1 MSETGLFELN
11 AVAAISAHR
20 SFRAAATELGIS
32 PSALSH
38 AIAGLEKRLGVRLI
52 NRTTRS
58 VSLSQ
63 AGERFLARVSPAL
76 REIAGAMED
85 VNAFR
90 DTPTGTLRI
99 NFKERA
105 GHLILR
111 PVVAKYLRLYPDM
124 QVELTVEGRPIDIV
138 AEGFDAGIRL
148 AESVPQD
155 MVAVPCGP
163 DSRFIVVGAPSYF
176 ERKSV
181 PRSPADLLA
190 HECIRRRMP
199 GGKLYRWEFEK
210 RGEEMALDVPGRLTL
225 DNDGLMIEA
234 ALEGLGLA
242 FVSDWWVTDHLGDG
256 SLQAVLE
263 DWTPPFPGLC
273 LYYPR
278 HRHMTAGLRAFV
290 DLIRQ
295 EKKSVVG
302 MKTGVQSGARPA
314 HAGAAS
320 ARPAHAT
327 IGGSR
332 AKTTKQRAAP
342 APTGR

>member
-1 MSETGLFELN
+1 MWETGLFELN

-58 VSLSQ
+58 VALSQ

-76 REIAGAMED
+76 REIEGAMED

-90 DTPTGTLRI
+90 DTPAGSLRI
-99 NFKERA
+99 NTKERA
-105 GHLILR
+105 AHQLLR
-111 PVVAKYLRLYPDM
+111 PVIAKYLRRYPDM
-124 QVELTVEGRPIDIV
+124 QLELVMEGRHIDIV

-155 MVAVPCGP
+155 MVAIPCGP
-163 DSRFIVVGAPSYF
+163 DSRFVVIGAPSYF
-176 ERKSV
+176 DRASV

-210 RGEEMALDVPGRLTL
+210 RGEVMALDVPGRLTL
-225 DNDGLMIEA
+225 DSDGLMVEA
-234 ALEGLGLA
+234 ATEGLGVA
-242 FVSDWWVTDHLGDG
+242 FVSDFWVTDQLAAGT
-256 SLQAVLE
+256 LRTVLE
-263 DWTPPFPGLC
+263 DWTPAFPGLRF
-273 LYYPR
+273 YYPP

-290 DLIRQ
+290 DLLKQ
-295 EKKSVVG
+295 ENRAVP
-302 MKTGVQSGARPA
+302 M
-314 HAGAAS
+314 
-320 ARPAHAT
+320 
-327 IGGSR
+327 
-332 AKTTKQRAAP
+332 AKTSGRKNEKQGKQAR
-342 APTGR
+342 

>member
-1 MSETGLFELN
+1 MHETGLFELN

-111 PVVAKYLRLYPDM
+111 PVVAKYLRRYPDM

-163 DSRFIVVGAPSYF
+163 DSRFIVVGAPAYF
-176 ERKSV
+176 ERRPV

-190 HECIRRRMP
+190 HDCIRRRMP

-242 FVSDWWVTDHLGDG
+242 FVSDWWVADYLAKG

-278 HRHMTAGLRAFV
+278 HRHVTAGLRAFV
-290 DLIRQ
+290 ELIREQ
-295 EKKSVVG
+295 RKSVAATR
-302 MKTGVQSGARPA
+302 TGAPSPA
-314 HAGAAS
+314 GTGAA
-320 ARPAHAT
+320 
-327 IGGSR
+327 GNSR
-332 AKTTKQRAAP
+332 AKTTRPRAGAV
-342 APTGR
+342 ARGR

>member
-1 MSETGLFELN
+1 MLETGLFELN

-90 DTPTGTLRI
+90 ATPTGTLRI
-99 NFKERA
+99 NTKERA
-105 GHLILR
+105 AHQILR
-111 PVVAKYLRLYPDM
+111 PVVARYLRHYPDM
-124 QVELTVEGRPIDIV
+124 QVELAMEGRPIDIV

-155 MVAVPCGP
+155 MVSIPCGP
-163 DSRFIVVGAPSYF
+163 DSRFIVVGASGYF
-176 ERKSV
+176 KRTSV

-210 RGEEMALDVPGRLTL
+210 RGEKMALDVPGRLTL
-225 DNDGLMIEA
+225 DNDSLMVEA
-234 ALEGLGLA
+234 AVEGLGLA
-242 FVSDWWVTDHLGDG
+242 FVSDFWATDQLAAG
-256 SLQAVLE
+256 SLRAVLD

-273 LYYPR
+273 LYYPG

-290 DLIRQ
+290 DLLRQ
-295 EKKSVVG
+295 ERKSAVAI
-302 MKTGVQSGARPA
+302 KTSAKSGRE
-314 HAGAAS
+314 
-320 ARPAHAT
+320 
-327 IGGSR
+327 
-332 AKTTKQRAAP
+332 RAAP
-342 APTGR
+342 AATSR

>member
-1 MSETGLFELN
+1 MLHTGLFELN

-58 VSLSQ
+58 VSLSE

-85 VNAFR
+85 VNEFR

-99 NFKERA
+99 NLKERA
-105 GHLILR
+105 AHQILR
-111 PVVAKYLRLYPDM
+111 PVVAKFLRRYPDM
-124 QVELTVEGRPIDIV
+124 NVELTLEGRTIDIV

-148 AESVPQD
+148 AEAVPQD
-155 MVAVPCGP
+155 MVSVACGTA
-163 DSRFIVVGAPSYF
+163 SRFIVVGAPSYF
-176 ERKSV
+176 ARVSLPKS
-181 PRSPADLLA
+181 PSDLLS

-199 GGKLYRWEFEK
+199 GGTLYRWEFEK

-225 DNDGLMIEA
+225 DNDSLMVEA

-242 FVSDWWVTDHLGDG
+242 FVSDFWVAKHLTDGT
-256 SLQAVLE
+256 LQAVLE
-263 DWTPPFPGLC
+263 DWTPPFPGLR
-273 LYYPR
+273 LYYPG
-278 HRHMTAGLRAFV
+278 HRHMAAGLRAFV
-290 DLIRQ
+290 DMLR
-295 EKKSVVG
+295 EESKL
-302 MKTGVQSGARPA
+302 
-314 HAGAAS
+314 AA
-320 ARPAHAT
+320 
-327 IGGSR
+327 
-332 AKTTKQRAAP
+332 RAARV
-342 APTGR
+342 AAHDLRKR

>member
-1 MSETGLFELN
+1 MYETGLFELN

-111 PVVAKYLRLYPDM
+111 PVVAKYLRRYPDM

-155 MVAVPCGP
+155 MVSVPCGP

-176 ERKSV
+176 ERKSI

-190 HECIRRRMP
+190 HDCIRRRMP

-242 FVSDWWVTDHLGDG
+242 FVSDWWVSDHLATG

-278 HRHMTAGLRAFV
+278 HRHMTAGLRAFI
-290 DLIRQ
+290 DLIREQ
-295 EKKSVVG
+295 RKSVATA
-302 MKTGVQSGARPA
+302 KLAAPS
-314 HAGAAS
+314 AGKAS
-320 ARPAHAT
+320 R
-327 IGGSR
+327 
-332 AKTTKQRAAP
+332 TKQRAAP
-342 APTGR
+342 AVLVRSSTKN

>member
-1 MSETGLFELN
+1 MLETGLFELN

-242 FVSDWWVTDHLGDG
+242 FVSDWWVADYLGDG

-302 MKTGVQSGARPA
+302 MKTGVQS
-314 HAGAAS
+314 S
-320 ARPAHAT
+320 ARPVHAT
-327 IGGSR
+327 IGASR
-332 AKTTKQRAAP
+332 AKSTKQRAAP